1 MPKFPHTSV
10 GSVEGSSHA
19 SNQLDSFRRFDTTL
33 DLSQTDTAMANTAL
47 AQRRAV
53 KSYPRR
59 TDVRATALT
68 LPPLSSAAP
77 RHTPR
82 QVAADSVTV
91 EAYYYGHQTILVGCR
106 RRQHTV
112 STDRQWSAG
121 CGHDSMQTCKAS
133 VERGAVQMTLDAPPT
148 GRLCPRPHS
157 GSLRVLCLVGCV

>member
-82 QVAADSVTV
+82 RARWQLIASQWKPTITAIRQYLLGAAVYSRVA
-91 EAYYYGHQTILVGCR
+91 
-106 RRQHTV
+106 
-112 STDRQWSAG
+112 
-121 CGHDSMQTCKAS
+121 
-133 VERGAVQMTLDAPPT
+133 
-148 GRLCPRPHS
+148 HS
-157 GSLRVLCLVGCV
+157 FH